1 MKKIKIDYR
10 IIDLRSRHV
19 KKLSESI
26 KPLELNSMTLN
37 EGIARALMKGILSG
51 TINGGEQLVEAEL
64 QKHFGVS
71 KSPVREALKDLEKK
85 GLVEIKPR
93 KGAYVKAIT
102 RRDIEENFRVRS
114 ALEGLAAK
122 EAYQKIT
129 EKDLSKMNLA
139 LDKMQL
145 AAEKRI
151 HKKYFEYHH
160 LFHDVYLTSSD
171 NRLLIDILKTIRTQN
186 LWYQLSHQYYSSDFD
201 LETDA
206 STHFDI
212 VNHFKNKDVSEKDIE
227 TVMRNHIAKGL
238 INFFVYLEKI

>member
-1 MKKIKIDYR
+1 MEKIKIDYR
-10 IIDLRSRHV
+10 IRDPRSRHV

-51 TINGGEQLVEAEL
+51 TIKGGEQLVEAEL

-129 EKDLSKMNLA
+129 EEDLSKMKQA
-139 LDKMQL
+139 LEKMQF
-145 AAEKRI
+145 AAEKNM

-160 LFHDVYLTSSD
+160 LFHDIYLTASD
-171 NRLLIDILKTIRTQN
+171 NRLLIDILETVRTQN
-186 LWYQLSHQYYSSDFD
+186 LWYQLSHQYYTSDFD

-206 STHFDI
+206 STHIDI
-212 VNHFKNKDVSEKDIE
+212 VNHFKNNDVSEKDIE

-238 INFFVYLEKI
+238 INFFAYLEKI